1 MRVKTVINQKGGVGK
16 STISTNLAFGLA
28 ESGQRVLLVD
38 ADPQAHS
45 TVIYADQDTEFS
57 MRDLF
62 SARKFD
68 IRKAIYPAK
77 VNGTPVENLSI
88 LPSNIRLAA
97 AAEQVASRV
106 HREKILSRHLEE
118 VGGDFDYT
126 IIDCPPTLGTL
137 TVNGIFA
144 ADDFLIPVI
153 YSRYAL
159 DGVADLFEVI
169 REVKE
174 TDAFKFMVVRNA
186 LDSRTTQTNQF
197 VETQLEPLQAGLAKT
212 IIRKTEA
219 INQAQIN
226 GEPVFTFDPKG
237 KGAEDFRLLVQE
249 IISYG
254 G

>member
-1 MRVKTVINQKGGVGK
+1 MIVKTVINQKGGVGK
-16 STISTNLAFGLA
+16 STVSTNLAYGLS
-28 ESGQRVLLVD
+28 ESGKRVLLVD
-38 ADPQAHS
+38 VDPQAHS
-45 TVIYADQDTEFS
+45 TVIYADQDAEFS

-62 SARKFD
+62 STRKFD
-68 IRKAIYPAK
+68 IRQAIYPAR
-77 VNGTPVENLSI
+77 VNGIPVPNLAV

-118 VGGDFDYT
+118 IADEYDYA

-144 ADDFLIPVI
+144 ADGFLIPVI

-159 DGVADLFEVI
+159 DGVADLFEII

-174 TDAFKFMVVRNA
+174 TDAFEFLVIRNA
-186 LDSRTTQTNQF
+186 LDARTTQTNQF
-197 VETQLEPLQAGLAKT
+197 VETQLEALKAGLAKT

-237 KGAEDFRLLVQE
+237 KGAEDFRALVQE
-249 IISYG
+249 IINAS
-254 G
+254 